1 MANRQ
6 KIAPMGL
13 AGVMAQRGLQTALT
27 VPGKRFVAGNGGL
40 ETAGLLVDAGKKM
53 AEERLETEK
62 QRQAM
67 EAAASLRASRQ
78 AMEAGRN
85 ARTAAGN
92 CDNGGEKPVGA
103 VWQRKFRQ
111 GFLAGTRRQDT

>member
-13 AGVMAQRGLQTALT
+13 AGVMAQRGLQTTLT

-62 QRQAM
+62 QRQAGSP
-67 EAAASLRASRQ
+67 AAATSVFCRESSGYITFYL
-78 AMEAGRN
+78 
-85 ARTAAGN
+85 
-92 CDNGGEKPVGA
+92 K
-103 VWQRKFRQ
+103 
-111 GFLAGTRRQDT
+111 